1 MFKVNAYIFGGIFL
15 IAAIIRQT
23 VVELI
28 DHDSYDG
35 FIFGPV
41 FVFIGIIWIKEGLK
55 KRKEL
60 SKTEE

>member
-35 FIFGPV
+35 FIFGPI
-41 FVFIGIIWIKEGLK
+41 FVFM
-55 KRKEL
+55 EL
-60 SKTEE
+60 YG

>member
-23 VVELI
+23 IVEFI
-28 DHDSYDG
+28 NHDSYGG
-35 FIFGPV
+35 FIFGPK
-41 FVFIGIIWIKEGLK
+41 FVLYWNFLDKEGLK

-60 SKTEE
+60 SKTEK